1 MGIGHKTKVI
11 TNENLKDPQDVSQL
25 CTKQVGTREMIKYKR
40 ELKNRGN
47 RGVQL
52 KRPKEMII
60 KCL

>member
-1 MGIGHKTKVI
+1 
-11 TNENLKDPQDVSQL
+11 
-25 CTKQVGTREMIKYKR
+25 MIKYKR

-47 RGVQL
+47 REVKL

>member
-1 MGIGHKTKVI
+1 
-11 TNENLKDPQDVSQL
+11 
-25 CTKQVGTREMIKYKR
+25 MIKYKR

-47 RGVQL
+47 RGVKL